1 MISLANNYNTRC
13 RRIEEIN
20 ETIVRS
26 FIAHPPSSRV
36 FFALIKPNEQ
46 LIRRFLFT
54 SSNDLT
60 VFQRIYFRL
69 YVELRVK
76 KECYFAFINKSIT
89 PSCTKE
95 ERNIYGENMKLTFS
109 YLYACIIP
117 DANWSFLTRRRG
129 NEFQKKKKNN
139 KRYATKI
146 QSFFFFFFVFHFF
159 FFFFPLYFNFKKN
172 SILI

>member
-60 VFQRIYFRL
+60 IFQRIYFRL
-69 YVELRVK
+69 YVELRVE
-76 KECYFAFINKSIT
+76 KEVLFRFY
-89 PSCTKE
+89 
-95 ERNIYGENMKLTFS
+95 
-109 YLYACIIP
+109 
-117 DANWSFLTRRRG
+117 
-129 NEFQKKKKNN
+129 
-139 KRYATKI
+139 
-146 QSFFFFFFVFHFF
+146 
-159 FFFFPLYFNFKKN
+159 
-172 SILI
+172 